1 MAYKRRRSYRR
12 KKRAFTKKEAAAIVR
27 IAQKPVETK
36 DYPAYQSIAAWLAA
50 ADYNSSLGN
59 ANQARILANVYSDIP
74 RNDNL
79 VTREE
84 HEFGG
89 TSIQSRGLRWSLNSF
104 FYSATPGNLL
114 DVQFRFTVFSMAPF
128 TFGVSGPAENDA
140 IFDLEQDTTATFA
153 TMNPQVVKIHFQRK
167 WRLNNDGNVN
177 GVSIKKFY
185 IPLRRKIQAT
195 TDSSLTTNNYM
206 GEIKGMQVYWL
217 LEMFAPGLTAID
229 LAGYVQGSISTKIY
243 FKDA

>member
-1 MAYKRRRSYRR
+1 MAYKKRHRSHR
-12 KKRAFTKKEAAAIVR
+12 KKRAFTKKEAQAIVR

-36 DYPAYQSIAAWLAA
+36 DYPAYQSIAGWLNA

-59 ANQARILANVYSDIP
+59 ANQARILTNVYSDIP
-74 RNDNL
+74 RADNL

-84 HEFGG
+84 HEFAG
-89 TSIQSRGLRWSLNSF
+89 TSIQSRGLRWTLNSF
-104 FYSATPGNLL
+104 FYASTPGNLL
-114 DVQFRFTVFSMAPF
+114 DVQFRFTVFSMA
-128 TFGVSGPAENDA
+128 TFYFGITGPAENNP

-153 TMNPQVVKIHFQRK
+153 TFNPQLVKIHFQRK

-206 GEIKGMQVYWL
+206 GEIKNMQVYWM

-243 FKDA
+243 FKDS